1 MLPSPVRSL
10 SWSAG
15 NNPAAAAKPL
25 KIGRFPG
32 PPRCRSARAVA
43 ALALLFAAA
52 CGDGPAP
59 VPEAQP
65 YADAGMAEA
74 GPYRMH
80 YALTMTRDLPSA
92 IAGSYGIVQRR
103 NLALLTITL
112 ASRDAHAEATIDA
125 AEIEATRVALTGERQ
140 AVHLA
145 RHDETGGPT
154 WLATIEIRH
163 RVPVTIEIRA
173 RATPASPEIRA
184 RLTREFRLE

>member
-1 MLPSPVRSL
+1 M
-10 SWSAG
+10 
-15 NNPAAAAKPL
+15 AASKPPE
-25 KIGRFPG
+25 IGRFPG
-32 PPRCRSARAVA
+32 TQPSLSAHAVA
-43 ALALLFAAA
+43 GLALLFVAA
-52 CGDGPAP
+52 CGESPAP

-112 ASRDAHAEATIDA
+112 ALRDARADATIDA
-125 AEIEATRVALTGERQ
+125 AEVQATRVALTGERQ
-140 AVHLA
+140 AVQLA
-145 RHDETGGPT
+145 RHDESGSPT
-154 WLATIEIRH
+154 WLAMVDVPH